1 MYIGSYLALSAVQ
14 HPVRLAHKSCH
25 HPVYSVIINS
35 ANFKHI
41 FCVQYAVK
49 VDNLAFM
56 LDNCFIHMA

>member
-1 MYIGSYLALSAVQ
+1 MYNGSYLA
-14 HPVRLAHKSCH
+14 HKSRH

-41 FCVQYAVK
+41 FCIQYAVK

-56 LDNCFIHMA
+56 LDICFIHMV